1 MRKKQFILSCL
12 PPHIAQEAMNLDSLI
27 LYHGNQANIGPT
39 DHDRRVAHD
48 VAVSA
53 RMSLTALFERPEV
66 KRIMQTIGAVDLRL
80 AEIQRE
86 VGVRS

>member
-12 PPHIAQEAMNLDSLI
+12 PKDIAREVKNLESVI
-27 LYHGNQANIGPT
+27 LYHGNPANIHP
-39 DHDRRVAHD
+39 DSVSEFAAFDII
-48 VAVSA
+48 VSA
-53 RMSLTALFERPEV
+53 KTRLNEIFERPEV
-66 KRIMQTIGAVDLRL
+66 KRIMQTIGSVDLRL